1 MNQIN
6 QNNLDFKL
14 ADFHRE
20 AAEHRQAQAA
30 GLLSNSLMR
39 SVAARLLR
47 RAADRLEPGKINEN
61 HIPSA

>member
-14 ADFHRE
+14 ADFHR
-20 AAEHRQAQAA
+20 AADEHRKAQDA
-30 GLLSNSLMR
+30 GLIRKSGMR

-47 RAADRLEPGKINEN
+47 RAADRLEPGMIHQNRF
-61 HIPSA
+61 PTA